1 MGLFSLAFRRSAG
14 SLWLAA
20 ALSLLFSL
28 VFLLV
33 YAAGD
38 VADPDYRQAVTSAG
52 SGRTAAIEAAR

>member
-38 VADPDYRQAVTSAG
+38 TPIRS
-52 SGRTAAIEAAR
+52 R